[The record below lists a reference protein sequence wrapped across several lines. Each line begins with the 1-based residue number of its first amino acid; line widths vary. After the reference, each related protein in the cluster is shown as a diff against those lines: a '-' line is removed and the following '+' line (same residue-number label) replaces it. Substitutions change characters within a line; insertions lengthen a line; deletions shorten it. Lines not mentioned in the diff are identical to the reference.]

1 MDYKYTT
8 AESVDSARR
17 SRSSP
22 VCLAMLIAVLIPTIA
37 SAQSTTFTY
46 QGKLADNGAPAT
58 GHYDMVF
65 RVFDADVGGT
75 QIGSD
80 IGAAVPVAAGLFTID
95 LDFGPSI
102 FDASPR
108 WLEAEVNLQPLAPRQ
123 QITSTPFAQTAI
135 AAHYAHAPWITSGA
149 NLYYHAGNVGIGTST
164 PSARLDIGGE
174 AGTDGIRF
182 PDGSLQ
188 TTAAIGGAGGDSIWS
203 LNGTSAYYNAGQVG
217 IGRNNPPDPLSFAN
231 LTGDKISL
239 FGDAAGTYGFGIQA
253 SLLQIH
259 TNNGL
264 AHIAFG
270 YGPSASFTE
279 RMRITGAGNLGIGTT
294 TPASKLDIIAVGDGT
309 SVLRFGTERPWNF
322 RQAYT
327 GSGTALRLQPETG
340 LKNFEITAAGGTN
353 IAAFIGDD
361 TDTRV
366 GIGTIAPTARLH
378 VAGRMKIDGQNTLE
392 FGAGIAKESSAGKIG
407 YQAFGANNSLDIV
420 GAGTLGTNRKIN
432 MWAEGGT
439 FFTGSISTTILQI
452 RGGADLA
459 EPFDINGESIEPGM
473 VVAIDPSCPGQ
484 LKPSDTPYDRRVA
497 GVISGAG
504 GVATGL
510 SMGHEGTIADGEY
523 LVALTGRVYCMVD
536 ASSAAVEPGDL
547 LTTSSLRGHAMRAN
561 DSEAA
566 RGAVIGKAMTGLPK
580 GERGLVLVLIN
591 LQ

>member
-46 QGKLADNGAPAT
+46 QGKLVDNGAPAT

-135 AAHYAHAPWITSGA
+135 AAQYAHAPWITSGP
-149 NLYYHAGNVGIGTST
+149 NLYYDAGNVGIGTST

-203 LNGTSAYYNAGQVG
+203 LNETSAYYNAGKVG

-239 FGDAAGTYGFGIQA
+239 FGDAGGTYGFGIQA

-279 RMRITGAGNLGIGTT
+279 RMRITGGGNLGIGTT

-473 VVAIDPSCPGQ
+473 VVAIDPSRPGQ